1 MDKHSG
7 FASWLGALLAIYGAV
22 TQPSVVA
29 QVPGA
34 IGHALGAIAGF
45 SPVVTAAIGTIGAV
59 VAARSMPTG
68 SAKTAP
74 AAPTDTPE

>member
-7 FASWLGALLAIYGAV
+7 FFSWLGALLAIYGAV

-34 IGHALGAIAGF
+34 AGHALGAIAAF
-45 SPVVTAAIGTIGAV
+45 SPVVTAVIGTVGAV
-59 VAARSMPTG
+59 VAAKSMPTG
-68 SAKTAP
+68 SPKT
-74 AAPTDTPE
+74 TPE